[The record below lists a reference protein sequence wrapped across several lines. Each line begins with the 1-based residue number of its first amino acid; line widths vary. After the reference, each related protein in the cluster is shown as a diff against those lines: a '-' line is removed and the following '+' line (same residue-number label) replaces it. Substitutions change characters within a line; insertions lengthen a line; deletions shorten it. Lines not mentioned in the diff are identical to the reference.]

1 MAASLLL
8 LLKVL
13 QANTVRFKM
22 LNNPGLCA
30 MNFNFEYDKN
40 ALTIVDAYSVGEF
53 DKIANTSLTY

>member
-1 MAASLLL
+1 
-8 LLKVL
+8 
-13 QANTVRFKM
+13 
-22 LNNPGLCA
+22 